1 MSAHKAVVIEVNG
14 QRRHIDVDGLDDLQA
29 AVGGNIEGVRIR
41 ELPNVYVFVNDEGK
55 FTAPPNYTATQLVK
69 PDLQPGDFVAG
80 PALVTGFDND
90 TGETI
95 DLDPLDWAELLGR
108 LA

>member
-1 MSAHKAVVIEVNG
+1 MSAHKAVVIEANG

-55 FTAPPNYTATQLVK
+55 FTAPPNYTATQ
-69 PDLQPGDFVAG
+69 PGDFVAG